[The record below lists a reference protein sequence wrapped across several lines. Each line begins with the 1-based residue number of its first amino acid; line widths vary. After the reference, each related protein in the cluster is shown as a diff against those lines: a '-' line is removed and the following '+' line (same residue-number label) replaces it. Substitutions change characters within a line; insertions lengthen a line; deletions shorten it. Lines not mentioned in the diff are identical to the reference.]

1 MIQSTQLPLDET
13 GVVTEP
19 LHTTMQPVYMSLW
32 HVNTQAA
39 HNSLH
44 FMSSASNT
52 EGLPKSLDS
61 HVVSHRDLFCWLSKY
76 LRDFSS
82 WTFLFTW
89 IKALLSMWFFSPSG
103 FLPPL
108 SFNFYYNFF
117 QQKIF
122 QSSWLRAVTSK
133 KNHEKV
139 KLSQLPRRLN
149 RSKRN
154 QREKIH
160 RLLLHRL

>member
-13 GVVTEP
+13 GWPQNLCT
-19 LHTTMQPVYMSLW
+19 QQCSQFIW

-39 HNSLH
+39 HSSLH

-61 HVVSHRDLFCWLSKY
+61 HVVLHKDLFCWFSKY
-76 LRDFSS
+76 LRDFFS
-82 WTFLFTW
+82 WAFLFTW
-89 IKALLSMWFFSPSG
+89 IKALLSMWFFSPSV
-103 FLPPL
+103 FLSPL
-108 SFNFYYNFF
+108 SFNFYYIFF
-117 QQKIF
+117 PAEDLSEQLIK
-122 QSSWLRAVTSK
+122 SCDLK
-133 KNHEKV
+133 KNQEKV
-139 KLSQLPRRLN
+139 KLSRLPRRLN
-149 RSKRN
+149 RSKRS